1 MALDGGDTER
11 GDAEPGPE
19 LKEFTTIG
27 FHEFLPT
34 NHAVVAARRF
44 VHQTLAAQGATADT
58 IAAAELVADE
68 FALNAVRHAGTFFS
82 VAVETASGAVR
93 IAVRDDAGAY
103 PELHD
108 HALESIG
115 GRGLS
120 IVAMTAEQWG
130 AESLGRGKEVWA
142 EIR

>member
-1 MALDGGDTER
+1 MAVAGVETER
-11 GDAEPGPE
+11 TGPDPE
-19 LKEFTTIG
+19 DFTTIG
-27 FHEFLPT
+27 FQEFLPT
-34 NHAVVAARRF
+34 NDAVVAARRF
-44 VHQTLAAQGATADT
+44 VHQTLAAHGATDGA

-82 VAVETASGAVR
+82 VAVETAPGAVR
-93 IAVRDDAGAY
+93 IAVRDDAGAF
-103 PELHD
+103 PHLHD

-130 AESLGRGKEVWA
+130 AEPLGHGKEVWA
-142 EIR
+142 ELR